1 MSAFELGVRVLSSSQ
16 FDFGGM
22 RFHSFLSLALS
33 SAKRSS
39 SSSSVN
45 AGPCILAR
53 CEARSVRMESSGTV
67 ARGGMRTENLC
78 VSEGNKTIPYVHM
91 QTRCDAWYSFF
102 FISIFRAIITCG
114 FRQSGRLLAFA
125 FARIEPLFRY
135 PGRFLP
141 EETVHL
147 LLET

>member
-1 MSAFELGVRVLSSSQ
+1 MSSFELGVRVLSSSQ

-78 VSEGNKTIPYVHM
+78 VSL
-91 QTRCDAWYSFF
+91 
-102 FISIFRAIITCG
+102 G
-114 FRQSGRLLAFA
+114 FWSACSTFKAVKERTKV
-125 FARIEPLFRY
+125 I
-135 PGRFLP
+135 
-141 EETVHL
+141 
-147 LLET
+147 

>member
-78 VSEGNKTIPYVHM
+78 VSL
-91 QTRCDAWYSFF
+91 
-102 FISIFRAIITCG
+102 G
-114 FRQSGRLLAFA
+114 FWSACNTFKAVKERTKV
-125 FARIEPLFRY
+125 I
-135 PGRFLP
+135 
-141 EETVHL
+141 
-147 LLET
+147 